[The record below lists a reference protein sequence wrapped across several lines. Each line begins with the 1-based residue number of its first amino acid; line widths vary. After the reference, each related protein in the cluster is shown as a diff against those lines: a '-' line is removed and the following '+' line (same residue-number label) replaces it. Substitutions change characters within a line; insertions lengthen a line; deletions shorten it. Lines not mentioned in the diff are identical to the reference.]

1 MIGNEVMSVK
11 INTSNMQRISY
22 ERSLR
27 FDCVYQ
33 RFATKRYSSN
43 EDYYRFNDLFDI
55 KEEKIKTT
63 DLNSAFQYCQIGDV
77 EKTGEL
83 CPVTLNF
90 DIRNIA
96 DEDYYKKIEKGD
108 IMKVSE
114 NDILMS
120 FLLPQ
125 DSYIK
130 GKFTRINI
138 SNCDVYFSTAFL
150 RIVPR
155 KCPEL
160 LYYCLQ
166 SIFYGDLVATAR
178 IRKGYTGYATLSS
191 KDLQDMRFARKVVD
205 SLFAH
210 YDSLKHNIEK
220 IEKNINNK
228 KNNIKPI
235 SLIIDSIFQREF
247 GFDYDKFDELKS
259 DRHYISQQFLF
270 SNNPD
275 LRFSAKFHRPAGD
288 FVMEQLT
295 KISDKKIKH
304 FISEPI
310 ILGASISPKDF
321 DKNGS
326 SYYISMASIKNL
338 EIELD
343 DGQLISDSYFS
354 ENKNKTLQIN
364 DIVIARSGVAI
375 GKVAIVKNDFDGI
388 FADFTMR
395 IRINEQKC
403 SPLFAYYYFRSS
415 FFQYLIEI
423 YKKGLQ
429 NQNIFPIVIQEFPI
443 PDISLSEQQRIV
455 DEIQSEIKKQDD
467 IKLEIASLRNKI
479 DDIIIQTVSA

>member
-1 MIGNEVMSVK
+1 MITQNTTLIDISQEKTLRYDVDYIKFHQNHTNSYLSFDDLFSIAPAKNFSEEILNEDFYYCEIGNSDK
-11 INTSNMQRISY
+11 NG
-22 ERSLR
+22 
-27 FDCVYQ
+27 
-33 RFATKRYSSN
+33 
-43 EDYYRFNDLFDI
+43 DI
-55 KEEKIKTT
+55 K
-63 DLNSAFQYCQIGDV
+63 
-77 EKTGEL
+77 
-83 CPVTLNF
+83 PVLLNF
-90 DIRNIA
+90 ENRTLEN
-96 DEDYYKKIEKGD
+96 ENYYKKIEKGD
-108 IMKVSE
+108 ITSVDLD
-114 NDILMS
+114 DILIS
-120 FLLPQ
+120 KVRPNLKKYVRITQ
-125 DSYIK
+125 DK
-130 GKFTRINI
+130 RN
-138 SNCDVYFSTAFL
+138 VYFTTAFIRL
-150 RIVPR
+150 KAKEMPNI
-155 KCPEL
+155 
-160 LYYCLQ
+160 LYYCLRN
-166 SIFYGDLVATAR
+166 IFYEDLMAIAR
-178 IRKGYTGYATLSS
+178 QGKGYPTINEKDLHSLRFNETSINKLRSNFTKISKVINNVENMVSS
-191 KDLQDMRFARKVVD
+191 KVA
-205 SLFAH
+205 
-210 YDSLKHNIEK
+210 
-220 IEKNINNK
+220 
-228 KNNIKPI
+228 
-235 SLIIDSIFQREF
+235 SLIPIQKTIDSVFQREF
-247 GFDYDKFDELKS
+247 CFDYDKFDELKS
-259 DRHYISQQFLF
+259 NRHYNSQQSLF

-321 DKNGS
+321 DENGS

-343 DGQLISDSYFS
+343 DSQLISDSYFS

-395 IRINEQKC
+395 IRIDDQKC
-403 SPLFAYYYFRSS
+403 NPLFAYYYFRTS

-467 IKLEIASLRNKI
+467 IKSEIASLRNKI
-479 DDIIIQTVSA
+479 DDIIIQTISA

>member
-1 MIGNEVMSVK
+1 MITVKTQFLSFAKDFFLRCDEKYHLIESICGYNIFDIPKNNQIPLFNILKEDYILFNYEEDKEYKGIPTGKSYIDEEGDLIGYQSVSVDDHPNRIKYALDSNHILISSLRLARAPALYFENLDFKNYVFSNGFYSFKVSAKWNKKYVMYLLRTKKIKSIIDNNIYRGIGISSYSSIDLLKIPVRNIPISEQNLVLEK
-11 INTSNMQRISY
+11 INVI
-22 ERSLR
+22 E
-27 FDCVYQ
+27 
-33 RFATKRYSSN
+33 
-43 EDYYRFNDLFDI
+43 
-55 KEEKIKTT
+55 
-63 DLNSAFQYCQIGDV
+63 
-77 EKTGEL
+77 
-83 CPVTLNF
+83 
-90 DIRNIA
+90 
-96 DEDYYKKIEKGD
+96 KKIR
-108 IMKVSE
+108 
-114 NDILMS
+114 
-120 FLLPQ
+120 FLKN
-125 DSYIK
+125 SK
-130 GKFTRINI
+130 I
-138 SNCDVYFSTAFL
+138 SIQET
-150 RIVPR
+150 
-155 KCPEL
+155 
-160 LYYCLQ
+160 
-166 SIFYGDLVATAR
+166 
-178 IRKGYTGYATLSS
+178 
-191 KDLQDMRFARKVVD
+191 
-205 SLFAH
+205 
-210 YDSLKHNIEK
+210 
-220 IEKNINNK
+220 
-228 KNNIKPI
+228 
-235 SLIIDSIFQREF
+235 IDSVFQREF

-259 DRHYISQQFLF
+259 NRHYTSQQSLF

-288 FVMEQLT
+288 FVMEQLK

-343 DGQLISDSYFS
+343 DSQLISDSYFS
-354 ENKNKTLQIN
+354 KNKNKTLQIN

-375 GKVAIVKNDFDGI
+375 GKIAIVKNDFDGI

-429 NQNIFPIVIQEFPI
+429 NQNIFPTMIQEFPI
-443 PDISLSEQQRIV
+443 PDISLSEQKRIV
-455 DEIQSEIKKQDD
+455 DEIQTEIKKQDD